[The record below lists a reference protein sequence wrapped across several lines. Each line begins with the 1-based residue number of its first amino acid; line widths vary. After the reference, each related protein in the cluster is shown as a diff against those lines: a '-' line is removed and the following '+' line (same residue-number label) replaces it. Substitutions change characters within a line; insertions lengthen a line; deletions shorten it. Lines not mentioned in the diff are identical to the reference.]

1 MSKFN
6 ENTMSTTDLK
16 TNTEKSVLDACAI
29 DLDKLPSKQTKVAI
43 AIGKQSSSVAF
54 KLDPEQKKTFVYI
67 VEKIESD
74 TGEFVREDY
83 YVVVTNLHVELE
95 KHTKLITFHAG
106 MTQYDQAFIYPEKI
120 PNIDGYSDSWIASGG
135 QLVKKAEKSWVR
147 GKANFNKKEYEATSL
162 NLQKR
167 PITWFDFNTALN
179 EALKSNIIDSMDHPV
194 LKRLGIVK
202 DDQAKEYYE
211 EDTLEDILD

>member
-6 ENTMSTTDLK
+6 ENTKSTTDLEE
-16 TNTEKSVLDACAI
+16 NTERSVLDTCSI

-54 KLDPEQKKTFVYI
+54 KLDPTQQKTFVYI
-67 VEKIESD
+67 VEKIESEA
-74 TGEFVREDY
+74 GEFVREDY
-83 YVVVTNLHVELE
+83 FIVVTSLHVELE

-120 PNIDGYSDSWIASGG
+120 PNIDGYTDSWIASGG

-147 GKANFNKKEYEATSL
+147 CKANFNKKEYEVTSL

-167 PITWFDFNTALN
+167 PTTWFDFNTALN

-194 LKRLGIVK
+194 LKRLGIVQ
-202 DDQAKEYYE
+202 DEQAKEHFE

>member
-1 MSKFN
+1 MSKLN
-6 ENTMSTTDLK
+6 ANTVTDLK
-16 TNTEKSVLDACAI
+16 TNTERSVLDACAI

-43 AIGKQSSSVAF
+43 GIGKQPSSVAF
-54 KLDPEQKKTFVYI
+54 RLDPKQQKTFVYI

-74 TGEFVREDY
+74 AGEFVREDY
-83 YVVVTNLHVELE
+83 YVVVKSLHGELE

-120 PNIDGYSDSWIASGG
+120 PNIDGFTESWTASGG
-135 QLVKKAEKSWVR
+135 QLVKKSEKDWVR
-147 GKANFNKKEYEATSL
+147 AKANFNKKEYEVTCL

-167 PITWFDFNTALN
+167 PVKWFDFNAALN
-179 EALKSNIIDSMDHPV
+179 EALKFNIIDSMDHPV

-202 DDQAKEYYE
+202 DDQDKEYYE